1 MTSSVLYLPKKS
13 ILFDGS
19 ADYLKIA
26 RQGSGVANLNP
37 TGTDTFSVSAWF
49 HTNDPIGNNVI
60 MSNQES
66 SGDYEGFAFTLASS
80 RLQAAWYID
89 KAPGTGSTKR
99 YAQDADTTAFNKR
112 GWNFGVMTYDGSN
125 NSTGFK
131 LYLNGKQLEVTYTT
145 SGTVGAIDS
154 AGEVRIAN
162 ANWNGPFDGA
172 LSNVAFWDKQ
182 LSEKEV
188 TEIYRGRGGA
198 VGPGDLRRH
207 SATANCI
214 GWWIADNPSDAYDG
228 TIYDEK
234 GSFDM
239 TPIGLAS
246 DALQDLAP

>member
-37 TGTDTFSVSAWF
+37 TGTDSFSVSAWF
-49 HTNDPIGNNVI
+49 YINEPSGNNLI

-66 SGDYEGFAFTLASS
+66 GSPYEGFAFNLNSS
-80 RLQAAWYID
+80 KLEAAWYTS
-89 KAPGTGSTKR
+89 TGTKR
-99 YAQDADTTAFNKR
+99 YAQDADTTAFDER
-112 GWNFGVMTYDGSN
+112 TWNCAVMTYDGSD

-131 LYLNGKQLEVTYTT
+131 LYMNGKKLDVTYFS

-154 AGEVRIAN
+154 AGEVRIGN

-172 LSNVAFWDKQ
+172 LSNVAFWDKE
-182 LSEKEV
+182 LSQKEV
-188 TEIYRGRGGA
+188 TEIRRGRGGA

-207 SATANCI
+207 SATANCL

-239 TPIGLAS
+239 TPISLAS